1 MEGELVHVAVLNR
14 LYFSSS
20 RKRFLPS
27 LSLLLT
33 LLRSFISRFVTV
45 PATLLHFHIVLP
57 LPSPPSLILS
67 SRALRNNRVKKLIAD
82 LYRYRERSIDRSFN
96 DYRHETDPGLSK
108 YQ

>member
-57 LPSPPSLILS
+57 LPPPSLILS
-67 SRALRNNRVKKLIAD
+67 PRRV
-82 LYRYRERSIDRSFN
+82 
-96 DYRHETDPGLSK
+96 T
-108 YQ
+108 

>member
-57 LPSPPSLILS
+57 PSLFPPLPS
-67 SRALRNNRVKKLIAD
+67 
-82 LYRYRERSIDRSFN
+82 
-96 DYRHETDPGLSK
+96 
-108 YQ
+108 